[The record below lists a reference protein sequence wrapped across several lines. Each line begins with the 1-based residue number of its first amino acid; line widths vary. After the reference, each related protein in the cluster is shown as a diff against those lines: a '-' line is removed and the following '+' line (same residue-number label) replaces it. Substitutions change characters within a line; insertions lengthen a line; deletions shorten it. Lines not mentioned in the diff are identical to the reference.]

1 MAITWFPG
9 HMNRATKEL
18 RKLAKVSDLVI
29 ELLDARAPNASR
41 NPLLASIAPELPRIY
56 VLSKADL
63 ADQETTAQWYDY
75 FKQQESKTCLIS
87 SIENPISAGNL
98 LAAIINLSIEISANS
113 SKQMIVAG
121 IPNVGK
127 STFINK
133 ICGRKVAKTGN
144 EPAITKR
151 HQRVKLLEN
160 VYLVDTPGM
169 MWPKLEDQEAAY
181 KLAAI
186 GTIRN
191 TAIDSE
197 EIAWFMAEYLLEH
210 QTGALKNRYGV
221 TAELQTAEQVIEAIA
236 KASGAKNK
244 GSRINRHKVS
254 ETLLNDLR
262 SGKLGRFSLE
272 SPPTD

>member
-98 LAAIINLSIEISANS
+98 LAAIITLSIEISAKS

-133 ICGRKVAKTGN
+133 ICGRKVTKTGN

-151 HQRVKLLEN
+151 HQRIKLLEN

-197 EIAWFMAEYLLEH
+197 EIAWFTAEYLLEH

-221 TAELQTAEQVIEAIA
+221 STELQTAEQVIEAIA

-244 GSRINRHKVS
+244 GIRINHHKVS

-262 SGKLGRFSLE
+262 SGKLGHFSLE
-272 SPPTD
+272 SPPID